1 VELGIYDLAGRQVRS
16 HVSRSEE
23 AGVHQVQ
30 WDGRDDAGHGVARGV
45 YFARLRLGPET
56 LHRTLVLIQ

>member
-1 VELGIYDLAGRQVRS
+1 
-16 HVSRSEE
+16 VSRSEE